1 MKRLIF
7 TPLLLIFLI
16 SCSNQ
21 KNKIFSG
28 EWISYEEVNNKE
40 YSGFGTKVDQK
51 FIDCINNICQY
62 KVRIK
67 FESDRKLEPQWA
79 IEKVYCDTLEVQQI
93 DSDSD
98 KRLLPRR
105 ALNFERESHT
115 FALKICGKK
124 S

>member
-7 TPLLLIFLI
+7 TPLLLIILI

-28 EWISYEEVNNKE
+28 EWISYEGINNKE
-40 YSGFGTKVDQK
+40 YPGLYAKVDFK

-62 KVRIK
+62 KFRIK
-67 FESDRKLEPQWA
+67 YKDIQNIWA

-93 DSDSD
+93 ESRSD

-105 ALNFERESHT
+105 ALRFNNDFDT
-115 FALKICGKK
+115 FALRLCNKK
-124 S
+124 EG

>member
-28 EWISYEEVNNKE
+28 EWISYEEINNKE
-40 YSGFGTKVDQK
+40 YPSLYAKVDFK
-51 FIDCINNICQY
+51 FIDCIKNICQY
-62 KVRIK
+62 KFRIK
-67 FESDRKLEPQWA
+67 YKDIQNIWA

-93 DSDSD
+93 ESRSD

-105 ALNFERESHT
+105 ALRFDNDFDN
-115 FALKICGKK
+115 FALRLCNKK
-124 S
+124 KG

>member
-1 MKRLIF
+1 MKLLLLA
-7 TPLLLIFLI
+7 PLLLTLLMG
-16 SCSNQ
+16 CTNQ

-28 EWISYEEVNNKE
+28 EWISYEEINNKE
-40 YSGFGTKVDQK
+40 YDKYDRATYEFK

-62 KVRIK
+62 KIRIQYK
-67 FESDRKLEPQWA
+67 DIQNAWA

-93 DSDSD
+93 ESDSD

-105 ALNFERESHT
+105 ALKFNDDWDR
-115 FALKICGKK
+115 FALKICQQK

>member
-28 EWISYEEVNNKE
+28 EWVSREEINNKE
-40 YSGFGTKVDQK
+40 WPNLGTTTEYK

-62 KVRIK
+62 KFGFK
-67 FESDRKLEPQWA
+67 FELDELKPQWA
-79 IEKVYCDTLEVQQI
+79 IEKVYCDSLEVQQI
-93 DSDSD
+93 ESDSD

-105 ALNFERESHT
+105 ALKFNDDYDK
-115 FALKICGKK
+115 FALKIYNQK
-124 S
+124 SS

>member
-1 MKRLIF
+1 MKRLLF
-7 TPLLLIFLI
+7 TPFLLIFLI

-28 EWISYEEVNNKE
+28 EWISHEEVNNKE
-40 YSGFGTKVDQK
+40 YSGFGTKVDYK

-105 ALNFERESHT
+105 ALKFNDDWDT